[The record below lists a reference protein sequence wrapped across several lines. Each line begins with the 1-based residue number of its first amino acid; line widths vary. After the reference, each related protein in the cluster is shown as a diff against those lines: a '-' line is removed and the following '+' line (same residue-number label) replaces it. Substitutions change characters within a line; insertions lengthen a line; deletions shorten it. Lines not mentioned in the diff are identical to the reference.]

1 METVVRQPGEAHPVP
16 GHFAVVKIASGET
29 DERFCVLEATLAA
42 GGGLTSRLHR
52 HHKHVESWFVVDGTL
67 EFCSGNERILAPAG
81 SFVLVPPSA
90 PHTFGNGGPGETR
103 IVAFYT
109 PGSMD
114 RFITELAR
122 LRSMDDPGFK
132 AFATLFDRYDTEPG
146 DEKVPADVPVRVTA
160 PDQAERLSV
169 GGGTIT
175 ILADSAATGG
185 SFAVVDYTA
194 PPGFPGPP
202 PHRHREIVDVFYV
215 LEGELVFEIEND
227 VIAAQPGTLAMVA
240 PGPVHKFSNP
250 SDRPARFLGMVSPGG
265 FEQYFR
271 DVAAAIGDGP
281 FDPAVAAPLIAKYD
295 YEAA

>member
-1 METVVRQPGEAHPVP
+1 METVVRQPGEAQPVM
-16 GHFAVVKIASGET
+16 GHFAAVKIASDET
-29 DERFCVLEATLAA
+29 DERFCVLETTLAA
-42 GGGLTSRLHR
+42 GGGFTSRLHR
-52 HHKHVESWFVVDGTL
+52 HRSYVESWFVADGTL
-67 EFCSGNERILAPAG
+67 EFCSGNETLLAPAG
-81 SFVLVPPSA
+81 SFVLAPPSA
-90 PHTFGNGGPGETR
+90 PHTFGNSGPEETR

-109 PGSMD
+109 PGGMD
-114 RFITELAR
+114 RFIAELGK

-132 AFATLFDRYDTEPG
+132 AFATLFDRYDTEPA
-146 DEKVPADVPVRVTA
+146 DPNVPADIPVRVTA
-160 PDQAERLSV
+160 PDKAERLSV

-185 SFAVVDYTA
+185 SFALVDYTA

-215 LEGELVFEIEND
+215 LEGELTLEVEGKT
-227 VIAAQPGTLAMVA
+227 IAAQPGTLAAVA
-240 PGPVHKFSNP
+240 PGTVHKFSNP
-250 SDRPARFLGMVSPGG
+250 SDRPARFLGFVSPGG